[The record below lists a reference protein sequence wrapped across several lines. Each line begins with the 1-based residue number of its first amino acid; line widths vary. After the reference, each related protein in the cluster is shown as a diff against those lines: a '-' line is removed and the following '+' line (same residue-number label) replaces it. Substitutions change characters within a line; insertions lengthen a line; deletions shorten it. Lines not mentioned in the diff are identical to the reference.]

1 MFHFSTDV
9 NPQQMRFSSLT
20 LPLSWSSLRLT
31 IWEDTL
37 SATEAFQI
45 FQISRQCVPW
55 TVQSASMS
63 LRHFTSGECVCGN
76 EDWIFFPIFSLYHLH
91 KIYYETHPCRLQ
103 LWIKMKSWKQI
114 VAVGYTARPNIT
126 ALLSALIGCSESA
139 QSCRGRA
146 HSPAPPLVYRASAAD
161 AESSGSTAQ

>member
-1 MFHFSTDV
+1 MFRFWTDV
-9 NPQQMRFSSLT
+9 KPQQMRYSSLT
-20 LPLSWSSLRLT
+20 LPLCQSSFCLT

-37 SATEAFQI
+37 PATEAFQI
-45 FQISRQCVPW
+45 CQISRHCMPR
-55 TVQSASMS
+55 TVQPASMS
-63 LRHFTSGECVCGN
+63 SRHFTSGKSVCGN
-76 EDWIFFPIFSLYHLH
+76 EDWIFPLFFLYHLH

-103 LWIKMKSWKQI
+103 LWIKMKSGKQI
-114 VAVGYTARPNIT
+114 VAVGYAARPNIT

-146 HSPAPPLVYRASAAD
+146 RSPAPSLVYRASAAD